1 MLTDWQ
7 IINGN
12 WYFFNTSGVMLKN
25 RWINNYYVGS
35 DGKMLVNQWIDDFYV
50 DNNGLWDQSKKHM
63 N

>member
-1 MLTDWQ
+1 
-7 IINGN
+7 
-12 WYFFNTSGVMLKN
+12 MLKN